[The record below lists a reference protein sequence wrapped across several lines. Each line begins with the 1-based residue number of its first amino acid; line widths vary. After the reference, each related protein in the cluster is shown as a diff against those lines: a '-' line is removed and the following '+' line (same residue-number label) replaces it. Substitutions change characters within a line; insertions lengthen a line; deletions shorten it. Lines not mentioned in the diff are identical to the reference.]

1 MTEQEVQEALQFME
15 HMGPGAVGPPRDW
28 KGWRKRDPAADNGIL
43 AGDVLSWYRG
53 SVVSMDWE
61 ARKQRSDQEWEI
73 AKSKAMAVI
82 ARRQGLSSWEAVQ
95 MEWGQ
100 RKAAG
105 VLGEETRVQL
115 QLLLASYAEPE
126 SDTTGEESG
135 DTDEEEGG
143 CAHSSAYI
151 TRSRC
156 EQPVPSKLVSG
167 DSGAG
172 SGGECDGW
180 VFDEDGGY
188 GQDEAYELFQRAVE

>member
-1 MTEQEVQEALQFME
+1 
-15 HMGPGAVGPPRDW
+15 
-28 KGWRKRDPAADNGIL
+28 
-43 AGDVLSWYRG
+43 
-53 SVVSMDWE
+53 
-61 ARKQRSDQEWEI
+61 
-73 AKSKAMAVI
+73 MAVL
-82 ARRQGLSSWEAVQ
+82 ARRQGLPCWEAVQ

-105 VLGEETRVQL
+105 VLGDETRVQL
-115 QLLLASYAEPE
+115 QLLLASYAEAE
-126 SDTTGEESG
+126 SDTTAEESG

-156 EQPVPSKLVSG
+156 EQPVPSKLVSD

-172 SGGECDGW
+172 SGSDCDGW

-188 GQDEAYELFQRAVE
+188 GQDEAFELFQWAVE

>member
-1 MTEQEVQEALQFME
+1 MASEV
-15 HMGPGAVGPPRDW
+15 
-28 KGWRKRDPAADNGIL
+28 
-43 AGDVLSWYRG
+43 
-53 SVVSMDWE
+53 
-61 ARKQRSDQEWEI
+61 
-73 AKSKAMAVI
+73 
-82 ARRQGLSSWEAVQ
+82 
-95 MEWGQ
+95 
-100 RKAAG
+100 AG
-105 VLGEETRVQL
+105 VAWVSKGARPKKKVQL
-115 QLLLASYAEPE
+115 RELLVSYATPE

-172 SGGECDGW
+172 SGGEYDGW

-188 GQDEAYELFQRAVE
+188 GQDEAY

>member
-1 MTEQEVQEALQFME
+1 
-15 HMGPGAVGPPRDW
+15 
-28 KGWRKRDPAADNGIL
+28 
-43 AGDVLSWYRG
+43 
-53 SVVSMDWE
+53 
-61 ARKQRSDQEWEI
+61 
-73 AKSKAMAVI
+73 
-82 ARRQGLSSWEAVQ
+82 

-135 DTDEEEGG
+135 DTEEEEGG

-156 EQPVPSKLVSG
+156 EQPVPSKLVSD
-167 DSGAG
+167 DSDAG
-172 SGGECDGW
+172 SGSDCDGW
-180 VFDEDGGY
+180 VFDDDGGCA
-188 GQDEAYELFQRAVE
+188 GAMTWTRRMSSSSGPVGCRVSARGGALIGPEPVGPSDERMAS